1 LAECGNRATPPPS
14 SISRRA
20 AFLNTQ
26 MGLGHER
33 FDPALNASA
42 SDFRMSES
50 NHRQFYRRRA
60 QLMAADNW
68 TQMPSRDAKCG
79 SRACMTTSSARWSS
93 SLYREARLLDER
105 RFHEWLELFTDN
117 ARYWMGGRSDR
128 FPKSSKAIAI
138 LDPDR
143 PVEDDRTKENE
154 LAILDET
161 RETLARRVAR
171 LDTGMAWAEDPPWRT
186 RLLIANVEVEPGDA
200 ASELKVRCDFIAYRS
215 RAETEQDFFVGT
227 RRDVLRRLDGGWKI
241 ARRKL
246 TLDQNVLSAKN

>member
-1 LAECGNRATPPPS
+1 MAECGNRATPPPS

-117 ARYWMGGRSDR
+117 ARYWMGGRSNR
-128 FPKSSKAIAI
+128 FQNRARPLQSSTRTGRSKTTGPRRTNWPS
-138 LDPDR
+138 LTR
-143 PVEDDRTKENE
+143 PG
-154 LAILDET
+154 
-161 RETLARRVAR
+161 RRSRGALHV
-171 LDTGMAWAEDPPWRT
+171 LIPAWPGPRT
-186 RLLIANVEVEPGDA
+186 RRGAR
-200 ASELKVRCDFIAYRS
+200 AS
-215 RAETEQDFFVGT
+215 
-227 RRDVLRRLDGGWKI
+227 
-241 ARRKL
+241 
-246 TLDQNVLSAKN
+246 